1 MTKTKL
7 YGWTLKM
14 LSVIGLFFALR
25 LNLDPTVYLILG
37 VCFYIGWKM
46 QHLTEEQ
53 KQTEKE
59 FQKILKNKTPQ

>member
-1 MTKTKL
+1 
-7 YGWTLKM
+7 M